1 MRVFI
6 TGATGVIGRR
16 AVPLLVAA
24 GHAVTAVERSCVG
37 AAHIAHVGAQPIELD
52 LFDARAVRTAVAGH
66 EAVINLSTH
75 MPETTLKMLLPGA
88 WSENDRLRSEGA
100 RNIAEAA
107 LAGGAKRLIQ
117 ESFAPVYPDR
127 GERWIDERVPIAPER
142 YNRTVADAERAAE
155 RFTQAGRDGIVLR
168 FAAFYGPDAMQFNDL
183 LRALRL
189 GIALRFGIAPL
200 PSSPAAYISSISH
213 DDAAA
218 AVVAS
223 LAAPAGA
230 YNVSDDE
237 PLTRRAYFD
246 TLAKLIGAPPPRI
259 PPAWLAP
266 LFGSAGRLM
275 ARSQRIANSKL
286 RAATGWAPRYPS
298 VREGFAATLRE
309 QREAQA
315 PPAQAA

>member
-1 MRVFI
+1 
-6 TGATGVIGRR
+6 
-16 AVPLLVAA
+16 
-24 GHAVTAVERSCVG
+24 
-37 AAHIAHVGAQPIELD
+37 LD
-52 LFDARAVRTAVAGH
+52 LFDARAVRAAVAGH
-66 EAVINLSTH
+66 EAVINLATH

-88 WSENDRLRSEGA
+88 WTENDRLRSEGA

-107 LAGGAKRLIQ
+107 LAGGAQRLIQ

-168 FAAFYGPDAMQFNDL
+168 FAAFYGPDAMQLTDL
-183 LRALRL
+183 VRALRL
-189 GIALRFGIAPL
+189 GIAPL
-200 PSSPAAYISSISH
+200 PSSPDAYISSISH

-223 LAAPAGA
+223 LNAPAGA

-266 LFGSAGRLM
+266 LLGSAGRLM
-275 ARSQRIANSKL
+275 ARSQRIANRKL
-286 RAATGWAPRYPS
+286 REATGWAPRYPS

-315 PPAQAA
+315 PHAQAA

>member
-1 MRVFI
+1 MKVFV

-52 LFDARAVRTAVAGH
+52 LFDARAVRAAVAGH
-66 EAVINLSTH
+66 EAVINLATH

-88 WSENDRLRSEGA
+88 WAQNDRLRSEGA

-142 YNRTVADAERAAE
+142 YNRTVTDAERAAE

-168 FAAFYGPDAMQFNDL
+168 FAAFYGPDAMQLTDL
-183 LRALRL
+183 VRALRL
-189 GIALRFGIAPL
+189 GIAPL
-200 PSSPAAYISSISH
+200 PSSPDAYISSISH

-223 LAAPAGA
+223 LNAPAGA

-266 LFGSAGRLM
+266 LLGSAGRLM

-286 RAATGWAPRYPS
+286 REATGWAPKYPS

-315 PPAQAA
+315 PHAQAA

>member
-1 MRVFI
+1 
-6 TGATGVIGRR
+6 
-16 AVPLLVAA
+16 
-24 GHAVTAVERSCVG
+24 
-37 AAHIAHVGAQPIELD
+37 
-52 LFDARAVRTAVAGH
+52 
-66 EAVINLSTH
+66 

-88 WSENDRLRSEGA
+88 WSENDRLRREGA

-142 YNRTVADAERAAE
+142 YNRTVADAEGAAE

-168 FAAFYGPDAMQFNDL
+168 FAAFYGPDAMQLTDL
-183 LRALRL
+183 VRALRL
-189 GIALRFGIAPL
+189 GIAPL
-200 PSSPAAYISSISH
+200 PSSPDAYISSISH

-246 TLAKLIGAPPPRI
+246 TLARLIGAPPPRI

-266 LFGSAGRLM
+266 LLGSAGRLM
-275 ARSQRIANSKL
+275 ARSQRIANRKL
-286 RAATGWAPRYPS
+286 REATGWAPRYPS

-315 PPAQAA
+315 PHAQAA

>member
-1 MRVFI
+1 MKVFV

-52 LFDARAVRTAVAGH
+52 LFDARAVRAAVAGH
-66 EAVINLSTH
+66 EAVINLATH

-107 LAGGAKRLIQ
+107 LAGGAQRLIQ
-117 ESFAPVYPDR
+117 ESFAPVYPDC
-127 GERWIDERVPIAPER
+127 GGKWIDESVRIAPER
-142 YNRTVADAERAAE
+142 YNRTVSDAERAAE
-155 RFTQAGRDGIVLR
+155 RFTQAGRSGIVLR

-183 LRALRL
+183 VRALRL
-189 GIALRFGIAPL
+189 GIAPL
-200 PSSPAAYISSISH
+200 PSSPSAYISSISH

-246 TLAKLIGAPPPRI
+246 TLARLIGAPPPRI

-275 ARSQRIANSKL
+275 ARSQRIANRKL

-309 QREAQA
+309 QREAHA
-315 PPAQAA
+315 PHAQAA

>member
-1 MRVFI
+1 MKVFV

-52 LFDARAVRTAVAGH
+52 LFDARAVRAAVAGH
-66 EAVINLSTH
+66 EAVINLATH

-88 WSENDRLRSEGA
+88 WSENDRLRREGA

-142 YNRTVADAERAAE
+142 YNRTVADAEGAAE
-155 RFTQAGRDGIVLR
+155 RFTQAGRSGIVLR
-168 FAAFYGPDAMQFNDL
+168 FAAFYGPDAMQFSDL
-183 LRALRL
+183 TRALRL
-189 GIALRFGIAPL
+189 GIAPL

-223 LAAPAGA
+223 LNAPAGA

-266 LFGSAGRLM
+266 LLGSAGRLM
-275 ARSQRIANSKL
+275 ARSQRIANRKL
-286 RAATGWAPRYPS
+286 REATGWAPRYPS

-315 PPAQAA
+315 PHAQAA

>member
-1 MRVFI
+1 MKVFV

-52 LFDARAVRTAVAGH
+52 LFDARAVRAAVAGH
-66 EAVINLSTH
+66 EAVINLATH

-88 WSENDRLRSEGA
+88 WTENDRLRSEGA

-107 LAGGAKRLIQ
+107 LAGGAQRLIQ
-117 ESFAPVYPDR
+117 ESFAPVYPDC
-127 GERWIDERVPIAPER
+127 GERWIDERVPIAPAR

-155 RFTQAGRDGIVLR
+155 RFTQAGRSGIVLR
-168 FAAFYGPDAMQFNDL
+168 FAAFYGPDAMQFSDL
-183 LRALRL
+183 TRALRL
-189 GIALRFGIAPL
+189 GIAPL
-200 PSSPAAYISSISH
+200 PSSPDAYISSISH

-223 LAAPAGA
+223 LNAPAGA

-266 LFGSAGRLM
+266 LLGSAGRLM

-286 RAATGWAPRYPS
+286 REATGWAPRYPS

-315 PPAQAA
+315 PHAQAA

>member
-1 MRVFI
+1 MKVFI

-52 LFDARAVRTAVAGH
+52 LFDARAVRAAVAGH
-66 EAVINLSTH
+66 EAVINLATH

-88 WSENDRLRSEGA
+88 WTENDRLRSEGA

-107 LAGGAKRLIQ
+107 LAGGAQRLIQ
-117 ESFAPVYPDR
+117 ESFAPVYPDC
-127 GERWIDERVPIAPER
+127 GGKWIDESVRIAPER
-142 YNRTVADAERAAE
+142 YNRTVADAERTAE

-168 FAAFYGPDAMQFNDL
+168 FAAFYGADAMQFNDL
-183 LRALRL
+183 VRALRL
-189 GIALRFGIAPL
+189 GIAPL

-246 TLAKLIGAPPPRI
+246 TLAALIGAPPPRI
-259 PPAWLAP
+259 PPVWLAP

-275 ARSQRIANSKL
+275 ARSQRIANRKL

-309 QREAQA
+309 QREAHA
-315 PPAQAA
+315 PHAQAA

>member
-1 MRVFI
+1 MKVFV

-52 LFDARAVRTAVAGH
+52 LFDARAVRAAVAGH
-66 EAVINLSTH
+66 EAVINLATH

-107 LAGGAKRLIQ
+107 LAGGAQRLIQ
-117 ESFAPVYPDR
+117 ESFAPVYPDC
-127 GERWIDERVPIAPER
+127 GGKWIDESVRIAPER
-142 YNRTVADAERAAE
+142 YNRTVSDAERAAE
-155 RFTQAGRDGIVLR
+155 RFTQAGRSGIVLR
-168 FAAFYGPDAMQFNDL
+168 FAAFCGPDAMQLNDL
-183 LRALRL
+183 VRALRL
-189 GIALRFGIAPL
+189 GIAPL

-246 TLAKLIGAPPPRI
+246 TLAALIGAPPPRI

-266 LFGSAGRLM
+266 LLGSAGRLM

-315 PPAQAA
+315 PHAQAA

>member
-1 MRVFI
+1 MKVFV

-52 LFDARAVRTAVAGH
+52 LFDARAVRAAVAGH
-66 EAVINLSTH
+66 EAVINLATH

-88 WSENDRLRSEGA
+88 WSQNDRLRSEGA

-107 LAGGAKRLIQ
+107 LAGGAQRLIQ

-155 RFTQAGRDGIVLR
+155 RFTQAGRSGIVLR
-168 FAAFYGPDAMQFNDL
+168 FAAFYGPDAMQLTDL
-183 LRALRL
+183 VRALRL
-189 GIALRFGIAPL
+189 GIAPL

-223 LAAPAGA
+223 LSAPAGA

-246 TLAKLIGAPPPRI
+246 TLARLIGAPPPRI

-266 LFGSAGRLM
+266 LLGSAGRLM
-275 ARSQRIANSKL
+275 ARSQRIANRKL
-286 RAATGWAPRYPS
+286 RAATGWAPKYPS

-315 PPAQAA
+315 PHAQAA

>member
-1 MRVFI
+1 MKVFI

-52 LFDARAVRTAVAGH
+52 LFDARAVRAAVAGH
-66 EAVINLSTH
+66 EAVINLATH

-88 WSENDRLRSEGA
+88 WSENDRLRSIGA

-107 LAGGAKRLIQ
+107 HAGGAQRLIQ
-117 ESFAPVYPDR
+117 ESFAPVYPDC
-127 GERWIDERVPIAPER
+127 GGKWIDESVRIAPAR

-168 FAAFYGPDAMQFNDL
+168 FAAFYGPDAMQLTDL
-183 LRALRL
+183 MRALRL
-189 GIALRFGIAPL
+189 GIAPL
-200 PSSPAAYISSISH
+200 PSSPDAYISSISH

-246 TLAKLIGAPPPRI
+246 TLAALIGAPPPRI

-315 PPAQAA
+315 PHVQAA

>member
-1 MRVFI
+1 MKVFV

-37 AAHIAHVGAQPIELD
+37 AAHIAHVGAQPIEVD
-52 LFDARAVRTAVAGH
+52 LFDARAVRAAVAGH
-66 EAVINLSTH
+66 EAVINLATH

-88 WSENDRLRSEGA
+88 FGLSVWAENDRLRSEGA

-107 LAGGAKRLIQ
+107 LAGGAQRLIQ
-117 ESFAPVYPDR
+117 ESFAPIYPDR

-142 YNRTVADAERAAE
+142 YNRTVADAESAAE
-155 RFTQAGRDGIVLR
+155 RFTQAGPSGIVLR
-168 FAAFYGPDAMQFNDL
+168 FAAFYGPDAMQFSDL
-183 LRALRL
+183 TRALRL
-189 GIALRFGIAPL
+189 GIAPL
-200 PSSPAAYISSISH
+200 PSSPDAYISSISH

-246 TLAKLIGAPPPRI
+246 TLARLIGAPPPRI

-266 LFGSAGRLM
+266 LLGSAGRLM
-275 ARSQRIANSKL
+275 ARSQRIANRKL
-286 RAATGWAPRYPS
+286 REATGWAPRYPS

-315 PPAQAA
+315 PHAQAA

>member
-1 MRVFI
+1 MSFY
-6 TGATGVIGRR
+6 TTW
-16 AVPLLVAA
+16 VAA

-52 LFDARAVRTAVAGH
+52 LFDARAVRAAVAGH
-66 EAVINLSTH
+66 EAVINLATH

-107 LAGGAKRLIQ
+107 LAGGAQRLIQ

-142 YNRTVADAERAAE
+142 YNRTVADAEGAAE
-155 RFTQAGRDGIVLR
+155 RFTQAGRSGIVLR
-168 FAAFYGPDAMQFNDL
+168 FAAFYGPDAMQFTDL
-183 LRALRL
+183 VRALRL
-189 GIALRFGIAPL
+189 GIAPL

-223 LAAPAGA
+223 LNAPAGA

-246 TLAKLIGAPPPRI
+246 TLARLIGAPPPRI

-266 LFGSAGRLM
+266 LLGSAGRLM
-275 ARSQRIANSKL
+275 ARSQRIANRKL

-309 QREAQA
+309 QREVQA
-315 PPAQAA
+315 PHVQAA

>member
-1 MRVFI
+1 
-6 TGATGVIGRR
+6 
-16 AVPLLVAA
+16 VPLLVAA

-52 LFDARAVRTAVAGH
+52 LFDARAVRAAVAGH
-66 EAVINLSTH
+66 EAVINLATH

-107 LAGGAKRLIQ
+107 LAGGAQRLIQ

-168 FAAFYGPDAMQFNDL
+168 FAAFYGPDAMQLTDL
-183 LRALRL
+183 VRALRV
-189 GIALRFGIAPL
+189 GIAPL
-200 PSSPAAYISSISH
+200 PSSPDAYISSISH

-246 TLAKLIGAPPPRI
+246 TLARLIGAPPPRI

-266 LFGSAGRLM
+266 LLGSAGRLM
-275 ARSQRIANSKL
+275 ARSQRIANRKL
-286 RAATGWAPRYPS
+286 REATGWAPRYPS

-315 PPAQAA
+315 PHAQAA